1 MTGFQSKKASAKDKL
16 FDRETAVDYLTQSDF
31 DYIMSTDDGG
41 LELLWTY
48 LEDGFKGYGNFSDE
62 ELVAEVEQR
71 KAMENA

>member
-16 FDRETAVDYLTQSDF
+16 FHREAAIDYLTQSDF
-31 DYIMSTDDGG
+31 DYIMNTEGG

-48 LEDGFKGYGNFSDE
+48 LEDGFTGYGNFSDE

-71 KAMENA
+71 KEMENA